1 MTIGFYSAQG
11 QYGCFSNFSRH
22 SFWLDDKQWQTS
34 EHYFQA
40 QKFLNTEYYDL
51 VHKAKSPREAAT
63 LGRNRSFPLRQDWE
77 EVKEDAMRQ
86 ALHAKFTQNK
96 EIKEVLL
103 STHDQDLVEETT
115 DDYYWGCG
123 IDRTGKN
130 RLGVL
135 LVELRNKL
143 IQSESK

>member
-1 MTIGFYSAQG
+1 MTIGFYSTQG

-22 SFWLDDKQWQTS
+22 SFWLDEKQWQTS

-51 VHKAKSPREAAT
+51 VHKAKTPREAAT
-63 LGRNRSFPLRQDWE
+63 HGRNRSFPLRQDWQ
-77 EVKEDAMRQ
+77 EVKEDAMRK

-96 EIKEVLL
+96 EIKDVLL

-123 IDRTGKN
+123 TDRTGKN